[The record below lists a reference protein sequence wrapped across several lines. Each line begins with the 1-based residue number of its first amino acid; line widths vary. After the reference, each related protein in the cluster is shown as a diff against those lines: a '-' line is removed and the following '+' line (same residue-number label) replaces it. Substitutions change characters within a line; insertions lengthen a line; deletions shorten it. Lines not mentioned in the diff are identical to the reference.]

1 MKKMKKL
8 IVFLVLCAF
17 TLFYFNIE
25 SVLDQQA
32 AYLKF
37 VEEHPFSK
45 TMNLS
50 KKERKSLGLPPNA
63 YYEQEYLN
71 EMNPTTGRTH
81 PENIIEL
88 QNQLN
93 SYRPRVPGDAADN
106 PWIERGPNN
115 VGGRTRAILF
125 DPNDAT
131 NKRVF
136 AGGVSG
142 GLWVNNDIT
151 DPNTSWQQVGVSE
164 NLSVTC
170 ITLDPNNSQI
180 MYIGTGESQTGSG
193 VSGNGVW
200 KSTDGGFSWT
210 NIFSDSFNPDL
221 SDRLF
226 YINDIKAW
234 NNNGVTEVFIGV
246 AGAYD
251 GFRDFPGTNT
261 TGLYKSIDNGATWSK
276 LILPPIPNTSI
287 GSPASAYEPNDIEIA
302 SDNSI
307 WIGSDDNIYGYGGGT
322 ILKSTNG
329 GIFSVQH
336 TIDNAG
342 RIEIAL
348 SRTDSAKLFVLAEGT
363 TSTTP
368 IIMQKTEDAFATT
381 TAMALPND
389 ADSGIPFNDF
399 TRGQAGYDLVLE
411 IDPTNDAILYAGGI
425 DLFRSSDSGAIW
437 TQMSKWSNNNLLR
450 SKNIPL
456 VHADQHA
463 LVFHP
468 TDSDKA
474 VIGNDGGVFFA
485 SSLTKATQSTIPNDY
500 IEARNKD
507 YNIIQFYNGAI
518 SQDVTSDVLIAGS
531 QDNGTQFI
539 DGATNNSSNPSL
551 EVYGGDGAYTFIDKD
566 GEYMIVSYVYNN
578 KALLQLPY
586 TGSGKTLDNDS
597 STGSFVNPQDLDDNL
612 DILYANAHSSS
623 QNFDSIVRYQGI
635 KTTEALVKDRIGN
648 FNMDNKATVVKVSP
662 FQTTSTTLFLGL
674 ANGKILKVE
683 NANSENPTWRNLK
696 RFNGSVSSIRF
707 GNDENEILATIH
719 NYGVQSIWSSN
730 NGGTSWMSKE
740 GDFPDIPVKDILM
753 NPLNNDQVIIGTELG
768 VWITYNFKD
777 DSPTWVQANNGMSS
791 VKVTSLDLRIA
802 DNTILASTF
811 GRGMFTGKFTAATAS
826 IDDVL
831 VNNNAVTIY
840 PTVSNGNFTIVAKTK
855 LGVTKVTIFDINGK
869 QVYKRTLDFTTTDKQ
884 QVSVNLNTGVYMVNV
899 IDENNRKTSSKI
911 IIEQ

>member
-1 MKKMKKL
+1 MKKL
-8 IVFLVLCAF
+8 IVFLVLCVF

-25 SVLDQQA
+25 PVLDQQV

-71 EMNPTTGRTH
+71 EINPTTGRTH

-125 DPNDAT
+125 DPNDVT

-180 MYIGTGESQTGSG
+180 MYIGTGESQAGGG

-200 KSTDGGFSWT
+200 KSTDGGSSWT
-210 NIFSDSFNPDL
+210 NIFSDSFNTVL
-221 SDRLF
+221 RDRLF

-234 NNNGVTEVFIGV
+234 NNNGTTEVFIAV

-251 GFRDFPGTNT
+251 GSSDFPGANI

-276 LILPPIPNTSI
+276 VILPPIPNTSI
-287 GSPASAYEPNDIEIA
+287 GNPSSFYEPNDIEIA
-302 SDNSI
+302 IDNSI
-307 WIGSDDNIYGYGGGT
+307 WIGSDDNIYGNGGGT

-336 TIDNAG
+336 TISNAA
-342 RIEIAL
+342 RTEIAL
-348 SRTDSAKLFVLAEGT
+348 SSTESAKLFVLAEGT

-411 IDPTNDAILYAGGI
+411 LDPTNDNILYAGGI
-425 DLFRSSDSGAIW
+425 DLFRSSDNGTTW
-437 TQMSKWSNNNLLR
+437 VQMSKWSNNNLLR
-450 SKNIPL
+450 NKNIPL

-474 VIGNDGGVFFA
+474 IIGNDGGVFFA
-485 SSLTKATQSTIPNDY
+485 SSLSEAVQSTTPNNS

-507 YNIIQFYNGAI
+507 YNIMQFYNGAI

-551 EVYGGDGAYTFIDKD
+551 KVYGGDGAYTFIDKD

-707 GNDENEILATIH
+707 GNDESEILATIH

-768 VWITYNFKD
+768 VWTTYNFKD

-791 VKVTSLDLRIA
+791 VKVTSLELRTQ
-802 DNTILASTF
+802 DNTILATTY

-826 IDDVL
+826 IDDIL
-831 VNNNAVTIY
+831 VNNKAVTIY
-840 PTVSNGNFTIVAKTK
+840 PTVSNGNFTVFAKTK
-855 LGVTKVTIFDINGK
+855 LGKTKATIFDINGK
-869 QVYKRTLDFTTTDKQ
+869 QVYKRTLDFTTNDKQ

-899 IDENNRKTSSKI
+899 IDQNNRKTSSKI

>member
-25 SVLDQQA
+25 PVLDQQA

-93 SYRPRVPGDAADN
+93 SYRSRVPGDAADN

-276 LILPPIPNTSI
+276 LILPPIPNTSF

-348 SRTDSAKLFVLAEGT
+348 SSTDNAKLFVLAEGT

-753 NPLNNDQVIIGTELG
+753 NPLNNDQVIIATQLG
-768 VWITYNFKD
+768 VWATYNFKD
-777 DSPTWVQANNGMSS
+777 DAPTWMQTNNGMSS

-855 LGVTKVTIFDINGK
+855 LGVTKATIFDINGK

-884 QVSVNLNTGVYMVNV
+884 QVSVNLNTGIYMVNV
-899 IDENNRKTSSKI
+899 MDENNRKTSSKI

>member
-1 MKKMKKL
+1 MKKL
-8 IVFLVLCAF
+8 IVFIVLCVF

-25 SVLDQQA
+25 PGLDQQA

-151 DPNTSWQQVGVSE
+151 DANTSWQQVGVSE

-180 MYIGTGESQTGSG
+180 MYIGTGESQSGSG

-200 KSTDGGFSWT
+200 KSIDGGSSWT
-210 NIFSDSFNPDL
+210 NIFSDSFNTVL
-221 SDRLF
+221 RDRLF

-234 NNNGVTEVFIGV
+234 NNNGTTEVFIAV

-251 GFRDFPGTNT
+251 GSSDFPGANI

-276 LILPPIPNTSI
+276 VILPPIPNTSI
-287 GSPASAYEPNDIEIA
+287 GNPSSFYEPNDIEIA
-302 SDNSI
+302 IDNSI
-307 WIGSDDNIYGYGGGT
+307 WIGSDDNIYGNGGGT

-336 TIDNAG
+336 TISNAA
-342 RIEIAL
+342 RTEIAL
-348 SRTDSAKLFVLAEGT
+348 SSTESAKLFVLAEGT

-381 TAMALPND
+381 TTMALPND

-411 IDPTNDAILYAGGI
+411 LDPTNDNILYAGGI
-425 DLFRSSDSGAIW
+425 DLFRSSDNGTTWI
-437 TQMSKWSNNNLLR
+437 QMSKWSNNNLLR
-450 SKNIPL
+450 NKNIPL
-456 VHADQHA
+456 VHADQHV

-474 VIGNDGGVFFA
+474 IIGNDGGVFFA
-485 SSLTKATQSTIPNDY
+485 SSLSEAVQSTIPNNS

-507 YNIIQFYNGAI
+507 YNIMQFYNGAI
-518 SQDVTSDVLIAGS
+518 AQDITSDVIIAGS

-539 DGATNNSSNPSL
+539 DGAIKAPSNPG
-551 EVYGGDGAYTFIDKD
+551 VKVFGGDGAYTFIDKD
-566 GEYMIVSYVYNN
+566 GEYMIVSYFYNN
-578 KALLQLPY
+578 KAMLELPY
-586 TGSGKTLDNDS
+586 TGGGKTLDNDQT
-597 STGSFVNPQDLDDNL
+597 TGSFINPQDLDDNL

-623 QNFDSIVRYQGI
+623 QDFDSIVRYQGI
-635 KTTEALVKDRIGN
+635 KSSEVLIKDRIGSN
-648 FNMDNKATVVKVSP
+648 LLDNRATVVKVSP
-662 FQTTSTTLFLGL
+662 FETSSTTLFLGL
-674 ANGKILKVE
+674 ANGKVLKVE

-707 GNDENEILATIH
+707 GNDENEILVTFH

-768 VWITYNFKD
+768 VWTTYNFKD

-791 VKVTSLDLRIA
+791 VKVTSLELRTE
-802 DNTILASTF
+802 DNTVLATTY

-840 PTVSNGNFTIVAKTK
+840 PTVSNGNFTVFAKNTLGMTK
-855 LGVTKVTIFDINGK
+855 ATIFDINGK
-869 QVYKRTLDFTTTDKQ
+869 QVYEKAIDFTTNDKQ

-911 IIEQ
+911 IIE

>member
-1 MKKMKKL
+1 MKKL
-8 IVFLVLCAF
+8 IVFLVLCVF

-25 SVLDQQA
+25 PVLDQQV

-71 EMNPTTGRTH
+71 EINPTTGRTH

-180 MYIGTGESQTGSG
+180 MYIGTGESQAGGG

-200 KSTDGGFSWT
+200 KSTDGGSSWT
-210 NIFSDSFNPDL
+210 NIFSDSFNTVL
-221 SDRLF
+221 RDRLF

-234 NNNGVTEVFIGV
+234 NNNGTTEVFIAV

-251 GFRDFPGTNT
+251 GSSDFPGANI

-276 LILPPIPNTSI
+276 VILPPIPNTSI
-287 GSPASAYEPNDIEIA
+287 GNPSSFYEPNDIEIA
-302 SDNSI
+302 IDNSI
-307 WIGSDDNIYGYGGGT
+307 WIGSDDNIYGNGGGT

-336 TIDNAG
+336 TISNAA
-342 RIEIAL
+342 RTEIAL
-348 SRTDSAKLFVLAEGT
+348 SSTESAKLFVLAEGT

-411 IDPTNDAILYAGGI
+411 LDPTNDNILYAGGI
-425 DLFRSSDSGAIW
+425 DLFRSSDNGTTW
-437 TQMSKWSNNNLLR
+437 VQMSKWSNNNLLR
-450 SKNIPL
+450 NKNIPL

-474 VIGNDGGVFFA
+474 IIGNDGGVFFA
-485 SSLTKATQSTIPNDY
+485 SSLSEAVQSTTPNNS

-507 YNIIQFYNGAI
+507 YNIMQFYNGAI

-551 EVYGGDGAYTFIDKD
+551 KVYGGDGAYTFIDKD

-707 GNDENEILATIH
+707 GNDESEILATIH

-768 VWITYNFKD
+768 VWTTYNFKD

-791 VKVTSLDLRIA
+791 VKVTSLELRTQ
-802 DNTILASTF
+802 DNTILATTY

-826 IDDVL
+826 IDDIL
-831 VNNNAVTIY
+831 VNNKAVTIY
-840 PTVSNGNFTIVAKTK
+840 PTVSNGNFTVFAKTK
-855 LGVTKVTIFDINGK
+855 LGKTKATIFDINGK
-869 QVYKRTLDFTTTDKQ
+869 QVYKRTLDFTTNDKQ

-899 IDENNRKTSSKI
+899 IDQNNRKTSSKI

>member
-683 NANSENPTWRNLK
+683 NANSVNPTWRNLK

-753 NPLNNDQVIIGTELG
+753 NPLNNDQVIIATQLG
-768 VWITYNFKD
+768 VWATYNFKD
-777 DSPTWVQANNGMSS
+777 DAPTWMQTNNGMSS

-899 IDENNRKTSSKI
+899 MDENNRKTSSKI

>member
-1 MKKMKKL
+1 MKKL
-8 IVFLVLCAF
+8 IVFIVLCVF

-25 SVLDQQA
+25 PGLDQQA

-125 DPNDAT
+125 DPNDAS

-151 DPNTSWQQVGVSE
+151 DANTSWQQVGVSE

-170 ITLDPNNSQI
+170 ITSDPNNSQI
-180 MYIGTGESQTGSG
+180 MYIGTGESQAGGG

-200 KSTDGGFSWT
+200 KSIDGGSSWT
-210 NIFSDSFNPDL
+210 NIFSDSFNTVL
-221 SDRLF
+221 RDRLF

-234 NNNGVTEVFIGV
+234 NNNGTTEVFIAV

-251 GFRDFPGTNT
+251 GSSDFPGANI

-276 LILPPIPNTSI
+276 VILPPIPNTSI
-287 GSPASAYEPNDIEIA
+287 GNPSSFYEPNDIEIA
-302 SDNSI
+302 IDNSI
-307 WIGSDDNIYGYGGGT
+307 WIGSDDNIYGNGGGT

-336 TIDNAG
+336 TISNAA
-342 RIEIAL
+342 RTEIAL
-348 SRTDSAKLFVLAEGT
+348 SSTESAKLFVLAEGT

-381 TAMALPND
+381 TTMALPND

-411 IDPTNDAILYAGGI
+411 LDPTNDNILYAGGI
-425 DLFRSSDSGAIW
+425 DLFRSSDNGTTW
-437 TQMSKWSNNNLLR
+437 VQMSKWSNNNLLR
-450 SKNIPL
+450 NKNIPL

-474 VIGNDGGVFFA
+474 IIGNDGGVFFA
-485 SSLTKATQSTIPNDY
+485 SSLSEAVQSTIPNNS

-507 YNIIQFYNGAI
+507 YNIMQFYNGAI
-518 SQDVTSDVLIAGS
+518 AQDITSDVIIAGS

-539 DGATNNSSNPSL
+539 DGAIKAPSNPG
-551 EVYGGDGAYTFIDKD
+551 VKVFGGDGAYTFIDKD

-578 KALLQLPY
+578 KAMLELPY
-586 TGSGKTLDNDS
+586 TGGGKTLDNDQT
-597 STGSFVNPQDLDDNL
+597 TGSFINPQDLDDNL

-623 QNFDSIVRYQGI
+623 QDFDSIVRYQGI
-635 KTTEALVKDRIGN
+635 KSSEVLIKDRIGSN
-648 FNMDNKATVVKVSP
+648 LLDNRATVVKVSP
-662 FQTTSTTLFLGL
+662 FETSSTTLFLGL
-674 ANGKILKVE
+674 ANGKVLKVE

-707 GNDENEILATIH
+707 GNDENEILVTFH

-768 VWITYNFKD
+768 VWTTYNFKD

-791 VKVTSLDLRIA
+791 VKVTSLELRTE
-802 DNTILASTF
+802 DNTVLATTY

-840 PTVSNGNFTIVAKTK
+840 PTVSNGNFTVFAKNTLGMTK
-855 LGVTKVTIFDINGK
+855 ATIFDINGK
-869 QVYKRTLDFTTTDKQ
+869 QVYEKAIDFTTNDKQ

-911 IIEQ
+911 IIE

>member
-93 SYRPRVPGDAADN
+93 SYRSRVPGDAADN

-348 SRTDSAKLFVLAEGT
+348 SSTDSAKLFVLAEGT

-753 NPLNNDQVIIGTELG
+753 NPLNNDQVIIATQLG
-768 VWITYNFKD
+768 VWATYNFKD
-777 DSPTWVQANNGMSS
+777 DAPTWMQTNNGMSS

-840 PTVSNGNFTIVAKTK
+840 PTVSNGNFTVVAKTK
-855 LGVTKVTIFDINGK
+855 LGETKATIFDINGK

-899 IDENNRKTSSKI
+899 MDENNRKTSSKI

>member
-93 SYRPRVPGDAADN
+93 SYRSRVPGDAADN

-261 TGLYKSIDNGATWSK
+261 TGLYKSIDNGETWSK
-276 LILPPIPNTSI
+276 LILPPIPNISF
-287 GSPASAYEPNDIEIA
+287 GSPASVYEPNDIEIA

-307 WIGSDDNIYGYGGGT
+307 WIGSEKNIYGYGGGT

-329 GIFSVQH
+329 SVFSVQH

-348 SRTDSAKLFVLAEGT
+348 SSTDSAKLFVLAEGT

-683 NANSENPTWRNLK
+683 NANSENPTWRTLK

-753 NPLNNDQVIIGTELG
+753 NPLNNDQVIIATQLG
-768 VWITYNFKD
+768 VWATYNFKD
-777 DSPTWVQANNGMSS
+777 DAPTWMQTNNGMSS

-899 IDENNRKTSSKI
+899 MDENNRKTSSKI

>member
-1 MKKMKKL
+1 MKKL
-8 IVFLVLCAF
+8 IVFLVLCVF

-25 SVLDQQA
+25 PGLDQQA

-125 DPNDAT
+125 DPNDVT

-142 GLWVNNDIT
+142 GLWVNNDIV
-151 DPNTSWQQVGVSE
+151 DANSSWLQVGISE
-164 NLSVTC
+164 NVAVTC

-180 MYIGTGESQTGSG
+180 MYIGTGESQSG
-193 VSGNGVW
+193 NASAGNGVW
-200 KSTDGGFSWT
+200 KSIDGGSSWT
-210 NIFSDSFNPDL
+210 KIFSDSFNTVL
-221 SDRLF
+221 RDRLF

-246 AGAYD
+246 AGASD
-251 GFRDFPGTNT
+251 GFGNFPGTNT

-276 LILPPIPNTSI
+276 VILPPIPNTSI
-287 GSPASAYEPNDIEIA
+287 GNPSSFYEPNDIEIA
-302 SDNSI
+302 IDNSI
-307 WIGSDDNIYGYGGGT
+307 WIGSDDNIYGNGGGT

-329 GIFSVQH
+329 SIFSVQH
-336 TIDNAG
+336 TIDNAA

-348 SRTDSAKLFVLAEGT
+348 SSTDNAKLFVLAEGT
-363 TSTTP
+363 TSATP

-411 IDPTNDAILYAGGI
+411 VDPTNDAILYAGGI
-425 DLFRSSDSGAIW
+425 DLFRSSDNGTTW
-437 TQMSKWSNNNLLR
+437 VQMSKWSNNNLLR
-450 SKNIPL
+450 NKNIPL

-474 VIGNDGGVFFA
+474 IIGNDGGVFFA
-485 SSLTKATQSTIPNDY
+485 SSLSEAVQSTIPNNS

-507 YNIIQFYNGAI
+507 YNIMQFYNGAI
-518 SQDVTSDVLIAGS
+518 AQDITSDVIIAGS

-539 DGATNNSSNPSL
+539 DGAIKAPSNPG
-551 EVYGGDGAYTFIDKD
+551 VKVFGGDGAYTFIDKD

-578 KALLQLPY
+578 KAMLELPY
-586 TGSGKTLDNDS
+586 TGGGKTLDNDQT
-597 STGSFVNPQDLDDNL
+597 TGSFINPQDLDDNL

-623 QNFDSIVRYQGI
+623 QDFDSIVRYQGI
-635 KTTEALVKDRIGN
+635 KSSEVLIKDRIGSN
-648 FNMDNKATVVKVSP
+648 LLDNRVTVVKVSP
-662 FQTTSTTLFLGL
+662 FETSSTTLFLGL
-674 ANGKILKVE
+674 ANGKVLKVE
-683 NANSENPTWRNLK
+683 NANSENPTWRNIK

-707 GNDENEILATIH
+707 GNDENEILVTFH

-768 VWITYNFKD
+768 VWTTYNFKD

-791 VKVTSLDLRIA
+791 VKVTSLELRTQ
-802 DNTILASTF
+802 DNTILATTY

-831 VNNNAVTIY
+831 VNNKAVTIY
-840 PTVSNGNFTIVAKTK
+840 PTVSKGNFTVFAKTK
-855 LGVTKVTIFDINGK
+855 LGKTKATIFDINGK
-869 QVYKRTLDFTTTDKQ
+869 QVYKRTLDFTTNDKQ

>member
-1 MKKMKKL
+1 MKKL
-8 IVFLVLCAF
+8 IVFIVLCVF

-25 SVLDQQA
+25 PGLDQQA

-125 DPNDAT
+125 DPNDAS

-151 DPNTSWQQVGVSE
+151 DANTSWQQVGVSE

-170 ITLDPNNSQI
+170 ITSDPNNSQI
-180 MYIGTGESQTGSG
+180 MYIGTGESQAGGG

-200 KSTDGGFSWT
+200 KSIDGGSSWT
-210 NIFSDSFNPDL
+210 NIFSDSFNTVL
-221 SDRLF
+221 RDRLF

-234 NNNGVTEVFIGV
+234 NNNGTTEVFIAV

-251 GFRDFPGTNT
+251 GSSDFPGANI

-276 LILPPIPNTSI
+276 VILPPIPNTSI
-287 GSPASAYEPNDIEIA
+287 GNPSSFYEPNDIEIA
-302 SDNSI
+302 IDNSI
-307 WIGSDDNIYGYGGGT
+307 WIGSDDNIYGNGGGT

-336 TIDNAG
+336 TISNAA
-342 RIEIAL
+342 RTEIAL
-348 SRTDSAKLFVLAEGT
+348 SSTESAKLFVLAEGT

-381 TAMALPND
+381 TTMALPND

-411 IDPTNDAILYAGGI
+411 LDPTNDNILYAGGI
-425 DLFRSSDSGAIW
+425 DLFRSSDNGTTWI
-437 TQMSKWSNNNLLR
+437 QMSKWSNNNLLR
-450 SKNIPL
+450 NKNIPL

-474 VIGNDGGVFFA
+474 IIGNDGGVFFA
-485 SSLTKATQSTIPNDY
+485 SSLSEAVQSTIPNNS

-507 YNIIQFYNGAI
+507 YNIMQFYNGAI
-518 SQDVTSDVLIAGS
+518 AQDITSDVIIAGS

-539 DGATNNSSNPSL
+539 DGAIKAPSNPG
-551 EVYGGDGAYTFIDKD
+551 VKVFGGDGAYTFIDKD

-578 KALLQLPY
+578 KAMLELPY
-586 TGSGKTLDNDS
+586 TGGGKTLDNDQT
-597 STGSFVNPQDLDDNL
+597 TGSFINPQDLDDNL

-623 QNFDSIVRYQGI
+623 QDFDSIVRYQGI
-635 KTTEALVKDRIGN
+635 KSSEVLIKDRIGSN
-648 FNMDNKATVVKVSP
+648 LLDNRATVVKVSP
-662 FQTTSTTLFLGL
+662 FETSSTTLFLGL
-674 ANGKILKVE
+674 ANGKVLKVE

-707 GNDENEILATIH
+707 GNDENEILVTFH

-768 VWITYNFKD
+768 VWTTYNFKD

-791 VKVTSLDLRIA
+791 VKVTSLELRTE
-802 DNTILASTF
+802 DNTVLATTY

-840 PTVSNGNFTIVAKTK
+840 PTVSNGNFTVFAKNTLGMTK
-855 LGVTKVTIFDINGK
+855 ATIFDINGK
-869 QVYKRTLDFTTTDKQ
+869 QVYEKAIDFTTNDKQ

-911 IIEQ
+911 IIE

>member
-1 MKKMKKL
+1 MKKL
-8 IVFLVLCAF
+8 IVFIVLCVF

-25 SVLDQQA
+25 PGLDQQA

-151 DPNTSWQQVGVSE
+151 DANTSWQQVGVSE

-180 MYIGTGESQTGSG
+180 MYIGTGESQSGSG

-200 KSTDGGFSWT
+200 KSIDGGSSWT
-210 NIFSDSFNPDL
+210 NIFSDSFNTVL
-221 SDRLF
+221 RDRLF

-234 NNNGVTEVFIGV
+234 NNNGTTEVFIAV

-251 GFRDFPGTNT
+251 GSSDFPGANI

-276 LILPPIPNTSI
+276 VILPPIPNTSI
-287 GSPASAYEPNDIEIA
+287 GNPSSFYEPNDIEIA
-302 SDNSI
+302 IDNSI
-307 WIGSDDNIYGYGGGT
+307 WIGSDDNIYGNGGGT

-336 TIDNAG
+336 TISNAA
-342 RIEIAL
+342 RTEIAL
-348 SRTDSAKLFVLAEGT
+348 SSTESAKLFVLAEGT

-381 TAMALPND
+381 TTMALPND

-411 IDPTNDAILYAGGI
+411 LDPTNDNILYAGGI
-425 DLFRSSDSGAIW
+425 DLFRSSDNGTTWI
-437 TQMSKWSNNNLLR
+437 QMSKWSNNNLLR
-450 SKNIPL
+450 NKNIPL
-456 VHADQHA
+456 VHADQHV

-474 VIGNDGGVFFA
+474 IIGNDGGVFFA
-485 SSLTKATQSTIPNDY
+485 SSLSEAVQSTIPNNS

-507 YNIIQFYNGAI
+507 YNIMQFYNGAI
-518 SQDVTSDVLIAGS
+518 AQDITSDVIIAGS

-539 DGATNNSSNPSL
+539 DGAIKAPSNPG
-551 EVYGGDGAYTFIDKD
+551 VKVFGGDGAYTFIDKD

-578 KALLQLPY
+578 KAMLELPY
-586 TGSGKTLDNDS
+586 TGGGKTLDNDQT
-597 STGSFVNPQDLDDNL
+597 TGSFINPQDLDDNL

-623 QNFDSIVRYQGI
+623 QDFDSIVRYQGI
-635 KTTEALVKDRIGN
+635 KSSEVLIKDRIGSN
-648 FNMDNKATVVKVSP
+648 LLDNRATVVKVSP
-662 FQTTSTTLFLGL
+662 FETSSTTLFLGL
-674 ANGKILKVE
+674 ANGKVLKVE

-707 GNDENEILATIH
+707 GNDENEILVTFH

-768 VWITYNFKD
+768 VWTTYNFKD

-791 VKVTSLDLRIA
+791 VKVTSLELRTE
-802 DNTILASTF
+802 DNTVLATTY

-840 PTVSNGNFTIVAKTK
+840 PTVSNGNFTVFAKNTLGMTK
-855 LGVTKVTIFDINGK
+855 ATIFDINGK
-869 QVYKRTLDFTTTDKQ
+869 QVYEKAIDFTTNDKQ

-911 IIEQ
+911 IIE